1 MHASAHCAAALIALT
16 TTGAQVYDIFRSSKT
31 FSPKNPGLPVARICL
46 AGPSVPS
53 IYDIIRAE
61 RASPDVP
68 VKWAICRNGTVAF
81 QGFETC

>member
-1 MHASAHCAAALIALT
+1 MALT
-16 TTGAQVYDIFRSSKT
+16 SIWVQVYDIFRSSKT
-31 FSPKNPGLPVARICL
+31 FSPKTPGIPVARICV
-46 AGPSVPS
+46 AGPEVPS

-81 QGFETC
+81 QGFEAC